1 MSTDFLTSPIFIIFT
16 ISILTN
22 LISSFF
28 YKTMVNKEKAKEIK
42 RKIKEIQE
50 EANKKKKEG
59 DIESYYKLLSEAN
72 PYIAENFRMM
82 MRPLSF
88 SIIPNLI
95 EANPYIA
102 ENFRMM
108 MRPLSFSIIPNL
120 ILFFFLSYN
129 YKNTIFKSPMPLP
142 FIGENI
148 HWILFF
154 VISSLSLNMLFKK
167 IFDLE
172 F

>member
-1 MSTDFLTSPIFIIFT
+1 MSIDFFISPIFIIFT

-50 EANKKKKEG
+50 EAKKKKKEG

-82 MRPLSF
+82 MK
-88 SIIPNLI
+88 
-95 EANPYIA
+95 
-102 ENFRMM
+102 
-108 MRPLSFSIIPNL
+108 PLSFSIIPNL

-129 YKNTIFKSPMPLP
+129 YKNTIFKSPIPLP

-154 VISSLSLNMLFKK
+154 IISSLSLNMLFKK

>member
-95 EANPYIA
+95 
-102 ENFRMM
+102 
-108 MRPLSFSIIPNL
+108 
-120 ILFFFLSYN
+120 LFFFLSYN

>member
-1 MSTDFLTSPIFIIFT
+1 MID
-16 ISILTN
+16 
-22 LISSFF
+22 
-28 YKTMVNKEKAKEIK
+28 KEKVKEIK

-59 DIESYYKLLSEAN
+59 DMQSYYKLLSEAN
-72 PYIAENFRMM
+72 TYVAENFRMM
-82 MRPLSF
+82 
-88 SIIPNLI
+88 IK
-95 EANPYIA
+95 
-102 ENFRMM
+102 
-108 MRPLSFSIIPNL
+108 PLSFSIIPNL

-129 YKNTIFKSPMPLP
+129 YKNTVFKSPIPLP
-142 FIGENI
+142 FVGENI

-167 IFDLE
+167 IFDLD

>member
-1 MSTDFLTSPIFIIFT
+1 MSLDFLTSSIFIVFIA
-16 ISILTN
+16 SIITN

-28 YKTMVNKEKAKEIK
+28 YKTMIDKEKVKEIK

-59 DIESYYKLLSEAN
+59 DMQSYYKLLSEAN
-72 PYIAENFRMM
+72 TYVAENFRMM
-82 MRPLSF
+82 
-88 SIIPNLI
+88 IK
-95 EANPYIA
+95 
-102 ENFRMM
+102 
-108 MRPLSFSIIPNL
+108 PLSFSIIPNL

-129 YKNTIFKSPMPLP
+129 YKNTVFKSPIPLP
-142 FIGENI
+142 FVGENI

-167 IFDLE
+167 IFDLD